1 MRHRTAKG
9 RTPYLLHDGAYSR
22 WFRGAIKD
30 EELASE
36 AAAVEGDGS
45 QSAQDSRARIKE
57 LVDRR
62 YAAPAKSG
70 G

>member
-1 MRHRTAKG
+1 MKNWPLKRQLWKVTAVNLRK
-9 RTPYLLHDGAYSR
+9 
-22 WFRGAIKD
+22 I
-30 EELASE
+30 
-36 AAAVEGDGS
+36 AARE
-45 QSAQDSRARIKE
+45 KE